1 MPTSAPRRC
10 CSSAATRSTASP
22 PPCSSARRSTAKRSS
37 WSWPASR
44 CRRCHRRRP
53 HPRRPRPRGP
63 RARRRRPR
71 AVPCWAARPPSPPAR
86 DTPELA
92 DCVPRRCRVAPG
104 VRIEGHGSE
113 ERGPRRAAGVV
124 AGAARAVKLTPLA
137 AHTPEAVRA
146 ALAARGWDTQPAW
159 FAATGMQALVVLLE
173 EITEAER
180 EALVRWGAKGG
191 ADVLTGDG
199 WALVGAPASRLAPL
213 ARPDRLRPGLERLAP
228 ELGRFLAS
236 YADPP
241 RRWALGGGSALDLHH
256 PVLIGIVNVTPDSF
270 SDGGHFA
277 TVDRAVAQAE
287 RLVADG
293 CELLDVGGEST
304 RPGSAPVPVD
314 EEIGR
319 VAPVIEQLVR
329 RGLGPVSVDTRKAAV
344 ARAALAAGAAVVNDV
359 SGLAFD
365 AALAGVVGAAGAG
378 MIVMHMRGTPDTM
391 DSLAVYR
398 HVAADVAAELG
409 AAAARAE
416 AGGVARELI
425 VVDPGFGF
433 AKTPEQNF
441 RLLDE
446 LATVV
451 GLGYPVAVG
460 P

>member
-1 MPTSAPRRC
+1 
-10 CSSAATRSTASP
+10 
-22 PPCSSARRSTAKRSS
+22 
-37 WSWPASR
+37 
-44 CRRCHRRRP
+44 
-53 HPRRPRPRGP
+53 
-63 RARRRRPR
+63 
-71 AVPCWAARPPSPPAR
+71 
-86 DTPELA
+86 
-92 DCVPRRCRVAPG
+92 
-104 VRIEGHGSE
+104 
-113 ERGPRRAAGVV
+113 
-124 AGAARAVKLTPLA
+124 VKLTALA

-146 ALAARGWDTQPAW
+146 ALAVRGWDTQPAW

-180 EALVRWGAKGG
+180 EALVRWGAKAG
-191 ADVLTGDG
+191 ADVLTGEG

-213 ARPDRLRPGLERLAP
+213 ARPDRLPPGLERLAP
-228 ELGRFLAS
+228 ELGRFLAG

-241 RRWALGGGSALDLHH
+241 RRWVLGGGGLSLDH

-270 SDGGHFA
+270 SDGGRFA
-277 TVDRAVAQAE
+277 TLDRAVAQAE

-304 RPGSAPVPVD
+304 RPGAAPVPVE

-344 ARAALAAGAAVVNDV
+344 ARAAVAAGAAVVNDV

-365 AALAGVVGAAGAG
+365 PGLARVVAEGGAGV
-378 MIVMHMRGTPDTM
+378 IVMHMRGTPDTM

-398 HVAADVAAELG
+398 QVAADVAAELG
-409 AAAARAE
+409 AAAGRAE
-416 AGGVARELI
+416 AGGVPPERI

-451 GLGYPVAVG
+451 ALGYPVAVG
-460 P
+460 PSRKRFLGAATGRPVEDRDRATAVACALAWERGARLFRVHDAALAREALRVAGATTSPN